1 MIFDE
6 DDNMQIDKQEFLKIQ
21 YILILGTP
29 QALESSDINLMESQ
43 LELEQCFVN
52 ADFDVDF
59 LSRIVPATREKFER
73 LIHSSSFRHKNMDK
87 DEEEQ
92 KLLEAKQSLETTL
105 TVHLFGRSGR
115 DSLTFQQ
122 FQNFYQHLQKE
133 LIEIEFKEFSRGKDR
148 ISAVDFA
155 RLVLRYSILHK
166 DERSPYIRRVYER
179 SEYDEEGISLQQFET
194 FSMFLNNL
202 EDFSKAVRLYAIADI
217 PVSQNEFIRAVKC
230 STGFILDPK
239 LVNVLFKIFDA
250 NGMIN
255 CLILNLLLL

>member
-1 MIFDE
+1 
-6 DDNMQIDKQEFLKIQ
+6 
-21 YILILGTP
+21 
-29 QALESSDINLMESQ
+29 
-43 LELEQCFVN
+43 
-52 ADFDVDF
+52 
-59 LSRIVPATREKFER
+59 
-73 LIHSSSFRHKNMDK
+73 LIHSSSFRHKNLDK

-179 SEYDEEGISLQQFET
+179 SEYDEEDPFEA
-194 FSMFLNNL
+194 L
-202 EDFSKAVRLYAIADI
+202 ELMKKSKAVRLYAIADI

-230 STGFILDPK
+230 STGFILDPQ

-250 NGMIN
+250 NGDDKLSYSEFIAVMSDRLSRGFKTPPQN
-255 CLILNLLLL
+255 SLFSWDHFRRCVRNEMKGLS